1 MTGTRILRSERG
13 LTLTEI
19 TIVTVLASL
28 VMIGL
33 VSFYLSS
40 QATWVDA
47 STQAITQR
55 EGTHVIEVITQ
66 HARFGEKAFVFPS
79 PDHSPQNMAY
89 GQLQIA
95 QPQGRTATIWWKDS
109 TLYLEDD
116 PTKPPRPLIVASKV
130 DTFEVD
136 KSDSLVFIR
145 NLVLLSPNGQRL
157 RLSSTAMLYNCKP

>member
-1 MTGTRILRSERG
+1 MVCSERG

-40 QATWVDA
+40 QATWIDA

-66 HARFGEKAFVFPS
+66 HARIGEEASVYPPS
-79 PDHSPQNMAY
+79 PDHSPQSMAY
-89 GQLQIA
+89 GQLHIT
-95 QPQGRTATIWWKDS
+95 QPQGRTARIWWKDS
-109 TLYLEDD
+109 TLYLDDD
-116 PTKPPRPLIVASKV
+116 PTKPSRPLIVASKV

-145 NLVLLSPNGQRL
+145 KLVLLSPNGQRL